1 MKKIAAVVL
10 VFFCGL
16 AAWADESATLNFY
29 DRMSGLS
36 GTSYR
41 QDRKFASVTAREIA
55 QWEKANEA
63 DPNAAQALNMQANFH
78 MRAGE
83 YDRALLALYQLRYYF
98 PQSVDVTVLSRHVE
112 EAAEE
117 LNHSQKA
124 EALKLLAV
132 DTSSLKTLPQRKA
145 ELLTRLVEA
154 NLQDMYVPVCEL
166 FEEFLAQNSTY
177 PQADKV
183 TLLLGDWH
191 RQNGNY
197 PAAVLEYRKV
207 YELFP
212 QTVYKAASLRLEAD
226 VYGNELKEPA
236 RAAVLYKQIL
246 KTYPDTSERGIIYKH
261 LAILEENRKNY
272 TAALE
277 NYNQAISFLGAQPS
291 AYEAWQGKTDVLLKL
306 KQYRAAYDNL
316 VKGADVFA
324 SDENKYVSMLSR
336 AADIMV
342 KYFENPALET
352 AALDKILLAYPQ
364 THQAPQFMY
373 QAGQAYEKQ
382 EKKDQ
387 AIDIYKRLVINY
399 PTDKYASRAQRRL
412 NKLMK

>member
-1 MKKIAAVVL
+1 MKKIVAIAM
-10 VFFCGL
+10 VFFGGL
-16 AAWADESATLNFY
+16 SVWAGENAALNFY
-29 DRMSGLS
+29 DRISGLS

-41 QDRKFASVTAREIA
+41 QDRKFASALAREIA
-55 QWEKANEA
+55 QWRKANETDSNA
-63 DPNAAQALNMQANFH
+63 DQALNMQANLH
-78 MRAGE
+78 MRAAE

-98 PQSVDVTVLSRHVE
+98 PQDANLESLSKQVD
-112 EAAEE
+112 EAAET
-117 LNHSQKA
+117 LNRSQKA
-124 EALKLLAV
+124 EALKLLVA

-145 ELLTRLVEA
+145 ELLTQLVQA
-154 NLQDMYVPVCEL
+154 NLQDMYLPVCEL
-166 FEEFLAQNSTY
+166 FEEFLAQNTAY
-177 PQADKV
+177 PQLDKM
-183 TLLLGDWH
+183 TLLYGDWH

-197 PAAVLEYRKV
+197 LAAVTQYRKV

-212 QTVYKAASLRLEAD
+212 DTVYKAASLRMEAD
-226 VYGNELKEPA
+226 VYGNELKEQD

-277 NYNQAISFLGAQPS
+277 NYNQAISHLGAQPS

-324 SDENKYVSMLSR
+324 GDENKYVSMLSR
-336 AADIMV
+336 AAEIMA

-373 QAGQAYEKQ
+373 QAAQAYEKQ
-382 EKKDQ
+382 EKKEQ
-387 AIDIYKRLVINY
+387 AIDLYKRLILQY